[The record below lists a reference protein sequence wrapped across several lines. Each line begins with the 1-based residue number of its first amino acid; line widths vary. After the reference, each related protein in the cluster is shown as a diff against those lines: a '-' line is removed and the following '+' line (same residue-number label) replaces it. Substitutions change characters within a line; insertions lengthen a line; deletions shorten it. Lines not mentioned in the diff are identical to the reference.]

1 MSCPQVD
8 KNNEKREFPE
18 DELWDLCQAAYAQ
31 YQVEIV
37 NGRKKYHRYV
47 SDFLSFHLPIES
59 NDINDRRVHSRNLS
73 TMYELLSERQDLVE
87 LYFTQ
92 ACFNYELYQ
101 RLIEQLNCE
110 GECSQLNYQFNDYAD
125 VADLSSSHQR
135 LAYLSSDQIS
145 YLTEFFNAN
154 DFFSKRLTV
163 EDTTNL
169 FACRLDKPLPS
180 LNNARLAMFL
190 FCLRDEQ
197 ILVHKWQKVIE
208 DYELISSSKTGLP
221 LKAHNI
227 KNALTQYRRIHG
239 GPDYYLL
246 EVATRLKEMTEKD
259 KKANN

>member
-8 KNNEKREFPE
+8 KTNEKREFPK

-31 YQVEIV
+31 YQLEIV

-59 NDINDRRVHSRNLS
+59 NELNDRRIHSRNLS
-73 TMYELLSERQDLVE
+73 TMYELLSERQDLVK

-92 ACFNYELYQ
+92 TSFDYKKYQ
-101 RLIEQLNCE
+101 CLIDQLNCE
-110 GECSQLNYQFNDYAD
+110 GECCHLDYQFNDYVD
-125 VADLSSSHQR
+125 VIGISPSEER
-135 LAYLSSDQIS
+135 LAYLSSEQLS
-145 YLTEFFNAN
+145 YLTEFFNTN
-154 DFFSKRLTV
+154 NFFSKRLTL

-169 FACRLDKPLPS
+169 FACNLDEPLPS

-197 ILVHKWQKVIE
+197 LLVHKWQKIIE
-208 DYELISSSKTGLP
+208 DYKLISSSSTGLP
-221 LKAHNI
+221 LRANNI
-227 KNALTQYRRIHG
+227 KNSLTQYRRIHG
-239 GPDYYLL
+239 GPDFYLL
-246 EVATRLKEMTEKD
+246 EVAHCVKEMTEKD